1 MKIQWPRTIREWKE
15 GLTAYKYV
23 VLVLAV
29 GVLLLLL
36 PAGGEVPAEEPGVAA
51 QSDPFDLE
59 AFEDKLEQTL
69 SRVEGAGEVRVVL
82 TLDGGS
88 RRILAQDQE
97 RDGTGGGASSTVT
110 LGRGSGNQEVVPLQ
124 TLAPSFRGALVVCPG
139 GADPRVCL
147 ALTEAVSVLTGL
159 GTDSIA
165 ICGGTP

>member
-1 MKIQWPRTIREWKE
+1 M
-15 GLTAYKYV
+15 
-23 VLVLAV
+23 
-29 GVLLLLL
+29 
-36 PAGGEVPAEEPGVAA
+36 
-51 QSDPFDLE
+51 
-59 AFEDKLEQTL
+59 
-69 SRVEGAGEVRVVL
+69 VL

-139 GADPRVCL
+139 GGDPRVGL

-159 GTDSIA
+159 GADSIA
-165 ICGGTP
+165 ICGGDP

>member
-1 MKIQWPRTIREWKE
+1 MKIQWPRAVREWKE

-23 VLVLAV
+23 FLVLAV

-36 PAGGEVPAEEPGVAA
+36 PTGGEAPNPEPGAAA
-51 QSDPFDLE
+51 QSDPFNLE
-59 AFEDKLEQTL
+59 AFEDKLEQIL

-97 RDGTGGGASSTVT
+97 RDGTGGGTSATVT
-110 LGRGSGNQEVVPLQ
+110 LGRGAGNQEVVPLQ

-159 GTDSIA
+159 GADSIA
-165 ICGGTP
+165 ICGGDP